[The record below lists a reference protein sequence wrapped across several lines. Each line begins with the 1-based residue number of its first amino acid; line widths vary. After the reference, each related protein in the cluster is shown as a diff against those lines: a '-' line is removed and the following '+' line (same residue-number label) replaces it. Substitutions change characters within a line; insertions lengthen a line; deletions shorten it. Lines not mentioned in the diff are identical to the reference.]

1 MVNKQKNAQL
11 PQTGN
16 ENNRGALALG
26 IMGLLSAFGL
36 GKIGRKQ
43 RD

>member
-1 MVNKQKNAQL
+1 MAKKQKSTQL

-16 ENNRGALALG
+16 ENSHGALALG

-36 GKIGRKQ
+36 GKISRKR